1 MATKKATRRKK
12 RKSSVA
18 GSTVTIGGIKYT
30 KHSCHKTKTAAKKK
44 AKEIRAAGYTA
55 RVVDRCVVKG
65 RKRKK

>member
-18 GSTVTIGGIKYT
+18 GNSTTIGGIRFT
-30 KHSCHKTKTAAKKK
+30 KSSCHTTKSAANSK
-44 AKEIRAAGYTA
+44 AKDIRDTGYTA
-55 RVVDRCVVKG
+55 RVVGKCVYKG